1 MTLLEVPV
9 LDITPL
15 CCGDVAARRCLAGEI
30 DRACRDIGFL
40 VISGH
45 GVSETMLA
53 GAASVSRTFF
63 ALDESEKQR
72 VAQAA

>member
-1 MTLLEVPV
+1 MTLLQVPV

-15 CCGDVAARRCLAGEI
+15 RGGDVAARRRLAVEI
-30 DRACRDIGFL
+30 DRACRNIGFL

-53 GAASVSRTFF
+53 EVASVSRAFF